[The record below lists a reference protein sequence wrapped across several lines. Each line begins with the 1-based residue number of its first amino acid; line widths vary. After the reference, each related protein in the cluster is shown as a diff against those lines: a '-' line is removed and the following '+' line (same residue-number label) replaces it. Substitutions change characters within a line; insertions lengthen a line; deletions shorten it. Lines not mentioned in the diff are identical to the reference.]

1 MTTENKQFKG
11 VLIMSEKIIDL
22 NDSVH
27 DICNKYPEMVQIL
40 EELGFKDITKPGML
54 NTAAKFMTLNKGAKM
69 KKIDMNQIED
79 KLLAFGYKIRKG

>member
-54 NTAAKFMTLNKGAKM
+54 NTAAKFMTLDKGAKM
-69 KKIDMNQIED
+69 KKIDINQIED
-79 KLLAFGYKIRKG
+79 KLLTFGYKIRKG